1 MRRLPPLMLAG
12 CVALLVPLIFSP
24 SARAHGLLIPE
35 DKKLPP
41 LAMVNH
47 QVTISIDDQ
56 VAETRVE
63 QSFRNHTGRAL
74 EATYVFPVPKG
85 ASVRKFTMWVNGKE
99 VAGEMIEADK
109 ARNIYT
115 EIVRRTH
122 DPGLLEYLGNN
133 LMRMRVFPVAPNA
146 DQKVALSYSSVAPR
160 DGDLIEYD
168 YPLKTDGKAT
178 RTLEKFS
185 IQAKIKS
192 QHPIVNVYSPTHSL
206 TVNRNHDRELT
217 VNFEREQGLLD
228 KDFQLFYSLGDKDVG
243 LTAMTY
249 RPVSKENGYFM
260 FLISPRVGLS
270 KANVVPRDMVLVL
283 DTSGSMRG
291 VKMDQARK
299 ALKYCLNNLNP
310 QDRFAVINF
319 ATSVNKYKDN
329 LVEASQEQIEQG
341 RKWVDQLEA
350 TGGTAINDALL
361 AALDFR
367 TSDMGRTFTIV
378 FFTDG
383 CPTIGETNT
392 DKILKNVTAKNTAN
406 TRIFTFGVGEA
417 DGLNATFLDQ
427 LAEQTRAASTFV
439 RPAEDIEM
447 KVSGLFSK
455 ISHPVLANLKLTAT
469 NDVRMVE
476 MYPPQLP
483 DLFHGGQLVVLG
495 RYTGQG
501 PSALKL
507 TGTLGHANSALDV
520 QEFVYEVTFPEKT
533 NDDKSF
539 LEHVWARRKV
549 GYLLDQIR
557 LNGEKK
563 ELVDEVT
570 LLAKKYGI
578 ATPYTSY
585 LIVPDGPLPV
595 VGGMGGPIRGDRPD
609 VRFGAFGGRLGG
621 GNSFGGGGGFGGMPP
636 ALAPTSANGEARKV
650 ADFAKDVQQR
660 AGGLSAN
667 RDKLVDDGLRNIDG
681 KGQAGKVLEQAK
693 ANKEAYDRAYM
704 ALKRHN
710 LREVQSEKL
719 GVELS
724 LQTNNLR
731 NQTKLELTA
740 CRQVAGR
747 SCLEIGGVWID
758 EKFDPKTPTLV
769 VQAQSDAYF
778 RILERHPS
786 IKEVYQLGNH
796 LVWVSPSGTT
806 LVIDSNDGK
815 EKLSDEEIDKLF
827 VAKK

>member
-1 MRRLPPLMLAG
+1 
-12 CVALLVPLIFSP
+12 
-24 SARAHGLLIPE
+24 
-35 DKKLPP
+35 
-41 LAMVNH
+41 
-47 QVTISIDDQ
+47 
-56 VAETRVE
+56 
-63 QSFRNHTGRAL
+63 
-74 EATYVFPVPKG
+74 
-85 ASVRKFTMWVNGKE
+85 
-99 VAGEMIEADK
+99 
-109 ARNIYT
+109 
-115 EIVRRTH
+115 
-122 DPGLLEYLGNN
+122 
-133 LMRMRVFPVAPNA
+133 
-146 DQKVALSYSSVAPR
+146 
-160 DGDLIEYD
+160 
-168 YPLKTDGKAT
+168 
-178 RTLEKFS
+178 
-185 IQAKIKS
+185 
-192 QHPIVNVYSPTHSL
+192 VNVYSPTHSL
-206 TVNRNHDRELT
+206 AVSRANDRELT

-260 FLISPRVGLS
+260 FLISPRAELS
-270 KANVVPRDMVLVL
+270 KENVVPRDMVLVL

-291 VKMDQARK
+291 IKMDQARK

-319 ATSVNKYKDN
+319 ATGVNKFKDS

-367 TSDMGRTFTIV
+367 ASDMGRTFTIV

-427 LAEQTRAASTFV
+427 LADQTRAVSTFV

-455 ISHPVLANLKLTAT
+455 ISHPVLANLKLTAS
-469 NDVRMVE
+469 NDLRLVE
-476 MYPPQLP
+476 VYPPQLP

-495 RYTGQG
+495 RYAGQG
-501 PSALKL
+501 PSALRL

-520 QEFVYEVTFPEKT
+520 KEYVYEVTFPEKT

-563 ELVDEVT
+563 ELVEEVT

-585 LIVPDGPLPV
+585 LIVPDGPMSV
-595 VGGMGGPIRGDRPD
+595 VQ
-609 VRFGAFGGRLGG
+609 GG
-621 GNSFGGGGGFGGMPP
+621 GFGGGGGGTMMGMMGRMGGGPGALPP
-636 ALAPTSANGEARKV
+636 ALARAAGPGGGPRKV
-650 ADFAKDVQQR
+650 ADFAKEAQQR
-660 AGGLSAN
+660 PGQLSAN
-667 RDKLVDDGLRNIDG
+667 RDKFVDDGLRKANG
-681 KGQAGKVLEQAK
+681 EGEAGKVLQEAK
-693 ANKEAYDRAYM
+693 GKKEAYDRALT
-704 ALKRHN
+704 ALKRQD
-710 LREVQSEKL
+710 LYSVQTEKL

-724 LQTNNLR
+724 LQMNNLR
-731 NQTKLELTA
+731 NQSRLELTA

-747 SCLEIGGVWID
+747 NCLEIGGVWID
-758 EKFDPKTPTLV
+758 EEFNPKTPTLI

-778 RILERHPS
+778 RILERHPA

-796 LVWVSPSGTT
+796 LVWVAPNGTT
-806 LVIDSNDGK
+806 LVIDANDGK
-815 EKLSDEEIDKLF
+815 EKLSDAEIDKLF
-827 VAKK
+827 VVKK

>member
-1 MRRLPPLMLAG
+1 
-12 CVALLVPLIFSP
+12 
-24 SARAHGLLIPE
+24 
-35 DKKLPP
+35 
-41 LAMVNH
+41 MVNH
-47 QVTISIDDQ
+47 QVTITIDDQ

-63 QSFRNHTGRAL
+63 QTFRNHTDRAL

-99 VAGEMIEADK
+99 VAGEMVEADK

-115 EIVRRTH
+115 EIVRRTR

-133 LMRMRVFPVAPNA
+133 LMRMRVFPIAPNA
-146 DQKVALSYSSVAPR
+146 EQKVALSYSGVASR
-160 DGDLIEYD
+160 DGDLVEYD

-178 RTLEKFS
+178 RTLEKFA

-206 TVNRNHDRELT
+206 AVSRANDRELT

-260 FLISPRVGLS
+260 FLISPRVELA
-270 KANVVPRDMVLVL
+270 KENVVPRDMVLVL

-319 ATSVNKYKDN
+319 ATGVNKFKDS

-367 TSDMGRTFTIV
+367 ASDMGRTFTIV

-427 LAEQTRAASTFV
+427 LADQTRAVSTFV

-455 ISHPVLANLKLTAT
+455 ISHPVLANLKLTAS
-469 NDVRMVE
+469 NDLRLVE
-476 MYPPQLP
+476 VYPPQLP

-495 RYTGQG
+495 RYAGQG
-501 PSALKL
+501 PSALRL

-520 QEFVYEVTFPEKT
+520 KEYVYEVTFPEKT

-563 ELVDEVT
+563 ELVEEVT

-585 LIVPDGPLPV
+585 LIVPDGPMSV
-595 VGGMGGPIRGDRPD
+595 VQ
-609 VRFGAFGGRLGG
+609 GG
-621 GNSFGGGGGFGGMPP
+621 GFGGGGGGTMMGMMGRMGGGPGALPP
-636 ALAPTSANGEARKV
+636 ALARAAGPGGGPRKV
-650 ADFAKDVQQR
+650 ADFAKEAQQR
-660 AGGLSAN
+660 PGQLSAN
-667 RDKLVDDGLRNIDG
+667 RDKFVDDGLRKANG
-681 KGQAGKVLEQAK
+681 EGEAGKVLQEAK
-693 ANKEAYDRAYM
+693 GKKEAYDRALT
-704 ALKRHN
+704 ALKRQD
-710 LREVQSEKL
+710 LYSVQTEKL

-724 LQTNNLR
+724 LQMNNLR
-731 NQTKLELTA
+731 NQSRLELTA

-747 SCLEIGGVWID
+747 NCLEIGGVWID
-758 EKFDPKTPTLV
+758 EEFNPKTPTLI

-778 RILERHPS
+778 RILERHPA

-796 LVWVSPSGTT
+796 LVWVAPNGTT
-806 LVIDSNDGK
+806 LVIDTNDGK
-815 EKLSDEEIDKLF
+815 EKLSDAEIDKLF
-827 VAKK
+827 VVKK

>member
-1 MRRLPPLMLAG
+1 
-12 CVALLVPLIFSP
+12 
-24 SARAHGLLIPE
+24 
-35 DKKLPP
+35 
-41 LAMVNH
+41 
-47 QVTISIDDQ
+47 
-56 VAETRVE
+56 
-63 QSFRNHTGRAL
+63 
-74 EATYVFPVPKG
+74 
-85 ASVRKFTMWVNGKE
+85 MWVNGKE

-133 LMRMRVFPVAPNA
+133 LMRMRVFPIAPNA
-146 DQKVALSYSSVAPR
+146 DQKVALNYSSVAPR
-160 DGDLIEYD
+160 DGDLVAYD

-192 QHPIVNVYSPTHSL
+192 QHPIINVYSPTHSL
-206 TVNRNHDRELT
+206 AVTRANDRELT

-228 KDFQLFYSLGDKDVG
+228 KDFQLFYALGDKDVG

-260 FLISPRVGLS
+260 FLISPRMELA
-270 KANVVPRDMVLVL
+270 KENVVPRDMVLVL

-319 ATSVNKYKDN
+319 ATSVNKYRDN
-329 LVEASQEQIEQG
+329 LVEASSEQIEQG

-361 AALDFR
+361 AALEFR
-367 TSDMGRTFTIV
+367 ASDMGRTFTIV

-427 LAEQTRAASTFV
+427 LAEQTRAVSTFV

-469 NDVRMVE
+469 NNIRMVE
-476 MYPPQLP
+476 VYPPQLP

-495 RYTGQG
+495 RYAGQG

-507 TGTLGHANSALDV
+507 TGTLGHANSAFDV
-520 QEFVYEVTFPEKT
+520 KEFVYEVTFPEKT

-585 LIVPDGPLPV
+585 LIVPDGPMPV
-595 VGGMGGPIRGDRPD
+595 VGLPGRGMGGRPD
-609 VRFGAFGGRLGG
+609 VSFGAG
-621 GNSFGGGGGFGGMPP
+621 FGGGQGGGMGPGFVFGTPP
-636 ALAPTSANGEARKV
+636 ALAGPSANGQPRKV
-650 ADFAKDVQQR
+650 TDFAKDVQQK
-660 AGGLSAN
+660 AGDLSAN
-667 RDKLVDDGLRNIDG
+667 RDKLVEGELLKADG
-681 KGQAGKVLEQAK
+681 KGQAGPVLEQAK
-693 ANKEAYDRAYM
+693 AKKEAYDRANM

-724 LQTNNLR
+724 LQMNNLR
-731 NQTKLELTA
+731 NQSRLELTA

-758 EKFDPKTPTLV
+758 EKFDPKKPTLV

-778 RILERHPS
+778 RILERHPV
-786 IKEVYQLGNH
+786 IKEVYRLGNH
-796 LVWVSPSGTT
+796 LVWVAPNGTT

-827 VAKK
+827 VVKK